1 MEGSRPT
8 ENVSVII
15 SVMCCGEHDDDD
27 VNMNLNKLI
36 QLNDLYLGASE
47 YQETGRERE
56 RSMVQWFQTCKQAL
70 VQTHTHTHTL

>member
-1 MEGSRPT
+1 MVQFYFPWLPILALKFVENSRPT

-15 SVMCCGEHDDDD
+15 NVSFWSLCCGEHDDD

-36 QLNDLYLGASE
+36 QLNDLYLGASK

-56 RSMVQWFQTCKQAL
+56 RSG
-70 VQTHTHTHTL
+70 